1 MNRFSM
7 TKKVLGRGLGAY
19 FPGMDDDD
27 DPGGASLPPKERV
40 NTILQVDINAVE
52 VNPHQ
57 PRSDFE
63 EESLRELADSI
74 AQHGL
79 IQPVTVRYISPAEDD
94 SGKERLE
101 LISGER
107 RLRAARM
114 AGLDKLPAF
123 VRQAND
129 EQMIVFGIIENIQ
142 REQLNP
148 VDVAMGYRRLMEEC
162 RLTQQ
167 EVAERVGKNRST
179 ITNML
184 RLLHL
189 PAIIQQG
196 LKSGL
201 ITAGHARALL
211 GVENEAEQEELFEK
225 TVGKKLSVRE
235 LEQLVQLI
243 GNNPASDRKTAA
255 RTKPKEIL
263 PDIAHQL
270 GSRLETGVKIH
281 QKKKGGE
288 IKITFSSKE
297 ELERLLKLFGQV
309 DQSNKGG

>member
-1 MNRFSM
+1 MS
-7 TKKVLGRGLGAY
+7 KKVLGRGLGAY
-19 FPGMDDDD
+19 FPGMDDEA
-27 DPGGASLPPKERV
+27 DPDGTSLPPKDRV
-40 NTILQVDINAVE
+40 NTIIQIDINAVE

-57 PRSDFE
+57 PRSEFE
-63 EESLRELADSI
+63 EERLQELADSI

-94 SGKERLE
+94 SGNERLE

-114 AGLDKLPAF
+114 AGLEKLPAF

-148 VDVAMGYRRLMEEC
+148 VDVAMGYQRLMEEC

-211 GVENEAEQEELFEK
+211 GVEDEAEQEELFEK
-225 TVGKKLSVRE
+225 TVEKKLSVRE

-243 GNNPASDRKTAA
+243 GTNRGSGKKTAPRPA
-255 RTKPKEIL
+255 TKEIL
-263 PDIAHQL
+263 PEIAQQL
-270 GSRLETGVKIH
+270 GSRLDTGVKIH

-288 IKITFSSKE
+288 IKINFTSKD
-297 ELERLLKLFGQV
+297 ELERLLEVFGQISP
-309 DQSNKGG
+309 SNKGG

>member
-1 MNRFSM
+1 MS
-7 TKKVLGRGLGAY
+7 KKVLGRGLGAY
-19 FPGMDDDD
+19 FPGMDDEA
-27 DPGGASLPPKERV
+27 DPDGTSLPPKDRV
-40 NTILQVDINAVE
+40 NTIIQIDINAVE

-57 PRSDFE
+57 PRSEFE
-63 EESLRELADSI
+63 EERLQELADSI

-94 SGKERLE
+94 SGNERLE

-114 AGLDKLPAF
+114 AGLEKLPAF

-148 VDVAMGYRRLMEEC
+148 VDVAMGYQRLMEEC

-211 GVENEAEQEELFEK
+211 GVEDEAEQEELFGK
-225 TVGKKLSVRE
+225 TVEKKLSVRE

-243 GNNPASDRKTAA
+243 GTNRGSGKKTAPRPA
-255 RTKPKEIL
+255 TKEIL
-263 PDIAHQL
+263 PEIAQQL
-270 GSRLETGVKIH
+270 GSRLDTGVKIH

-288 IKITFSSKE
+288 IKINFTSKD
-297 ELERLLKLFGQV
+297 ELERLLEVFGQISP
-309 DQSNKGG
+309 SNKGG